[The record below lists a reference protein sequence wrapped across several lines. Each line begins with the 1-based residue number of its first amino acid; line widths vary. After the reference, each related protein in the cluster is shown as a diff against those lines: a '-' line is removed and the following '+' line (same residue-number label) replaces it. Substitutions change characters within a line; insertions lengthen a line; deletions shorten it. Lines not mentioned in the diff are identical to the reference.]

1 MSETTETAIWE
12 YYQEFATTETLKNQ
26 IKVVGGVGSSDIRMQ
41 LYSDK
46 TVAMDL
52 NQMSECRLYCYKMI

>member
-1 MSETTETAIWE
+1 MSETTESAIWE

-52 NQMSECRLYCYKMI
+52 NQM

>member
-1 MSETTETAIWE
+1 MSETTETAIWK

-52 NQMSECRLYCYKMI
+52 NQM